1 MVGLSKV
8 KRDWIRTSPL
18 TKIKTHMKATN
29 KNMYLT
35 SSSTEELRES
45 EKISN
50 TAWGTK
56 EIEELSQYELV
67 KSLRANVSSGEW

>member
-1 MVGLSKV
+1 
-8 KRDWIRTSPL
+8 
-18 TKIKTHMKATN
+18 MKATN
-29 KNMYLT
+29 KNIYLT